1 MTLSSAP
8 GSSEIIA
15 AAKMRFGELAGY
27 SFDWKSFYN
36 GYMEAAIPLAVQR
49 TEMLRLIDDMLTMF
63 QEDATTHATEERV
76 EAWRESRKGWTIEK
90 TQEV

>member
-1 MTLSSAP
+1 MNLSDGPVSAQ
-8 GSSEIIA
+8 IILD
-15 AAKMRFGELAGY
+15 AKARFDELEKHR
-27 SFDWKSFYN
+27 FDWRSFYN
-36 GYMEAAIPLAVQR
+36 GYLEAAIPLAVQR

-76 EAWRESRKGWTIEK
+76 EAWRELRKGWTIEK